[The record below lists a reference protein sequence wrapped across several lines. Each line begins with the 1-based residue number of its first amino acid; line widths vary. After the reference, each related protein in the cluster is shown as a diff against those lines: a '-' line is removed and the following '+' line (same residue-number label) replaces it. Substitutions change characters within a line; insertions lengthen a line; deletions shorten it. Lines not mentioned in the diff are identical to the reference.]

1 MADIVRWAEMI
12 VIKLLLI
19 LIAIAVIF
27 CFSLAVVCLWS
38 MSRESQLPDIE
49 DIEAT
54 KEKI

>member
-1 MADIVRWAEMI
+1 VADIVRWAEMI
-12 VIKLLLI
+12 VIKILLI

-27 CFSLAVVCLWS
+27 CLSLAVLCLWS

-54 KEKI
+54 REKI

>member
-1 MADIVRWAEMI
+1 MI

-27 CFSLAVVCLWS
+27 CISLAAVCLWS

-49 DIEAT
+49 DVET
-54 KEKI
+54 TREKI

>member
-1 MADIVRWAEMI
+1 VAGIVGWAEMI
-12 VIKLLLI
+12 VIKILLI

-27 CFSLAVVCLWS
+27 CLSLAVVCLWS

-54 KEKI
+54 REKI

>member
-1 MADIVRWAEMI
+1 MI
-12 VIKLLLI
+12 VIKILLI

-27 CFSLAVVCLWS
+27 CLSLAVVCLWS

-54 KEKI
+54 REKI